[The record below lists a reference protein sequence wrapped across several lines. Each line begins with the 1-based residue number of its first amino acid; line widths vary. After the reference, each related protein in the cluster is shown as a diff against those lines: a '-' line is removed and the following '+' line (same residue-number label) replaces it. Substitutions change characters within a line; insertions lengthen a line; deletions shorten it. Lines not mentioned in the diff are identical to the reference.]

1 MGKKNIEIAGASD
14 GTIEM
19 LKKAYSLEM
28 TAFHYWHYIDQ
39 YVEGLGM
46 LHSDFFSESANDEL
60 GHAKKV
66 AFRLD
71 QLGAKATDNPQN
83 WAAESGLGNL
93 EPGKYLT
100 LRSALEHAL
109 DFERYAIAHYN
120 ELAGNTQGK
129 DHVTYHLALDLLS
142 DEAKDEQDI
151 EDILNRLE
159 IS

>member
-14 GTIEM
+14 GTVAM

-28 TAFHYWHYIDQ
+28 AAFHYWHYVDQ
-39 YVEGLGM
+39 YVEGIGV

-60 GHAKKV
+60 EHAKKV

-71 QLGAKATDNPQN
+71 QLGAKATDNPQD
-83 WAAESGLGNL
+83 WAEESGLGNL
-93 EPGKYLT
+93 EPAKYLT
-100 LRSALEHAL
+100 LKSALEHAL

-120 ELAGNTQGK
+120 ELASSTQGN

-151 EDILNRLE
+151 EDILDKLE

>member
-14 GTIEM
+14 GTVAM

-28 TAFHYWHYIDQ
+28 SAFHYWHYVDQ
-39 YVEGLGM
+39 YVEGIGV

-60 GHAKKV
+60 EHAKKV

-71 QLGAKATDNPQN
+71 QLGSKATDNPQD
-83 WAAESGLGNL
+83 WAEESGLGNL

-100 LRSALEHAL
+100 LKSALEQAL
-109 DFERYAIAHYN
+109 GFERYAIAHYN
-120 ELAGNTQGK
+120 ELASGTQSN

-151 EDILNRLE
+151 EDILGRLE
-159 IS
+159 F